1 MIVDDYLNYLDE
13 YRKKYGENTI
23 ILIQVGS
30 FFELYDTDANSRYLY
45 KIADICNI
53 QVSRKNKSILEV
65 SRNNPIMCGF
75 PIYVINKYIQLILQN
90 NYTIILIEQVTE
102 PPEPQRKITEILS
115 PATNININSKKSN
128 YIMVL
133 YYEEI
138 DNLLIVGI
146 TGVDLTTGRSFIY
159 ENASSKSDPQYTL
172 DETYR
177 LITIY
182 NPCEILILS
191 DKLNDN
197 TKKSILNI
205 INNNSLI
212 HAKWEDYELSSNI
225 KKIDYQN
232 KILEKSFINKSMLS
246 IIEFLNLE
254 KYSLGRLSFCCLLQF
269 AYEHNNEIIKE
280 LQIPELIDNSKNL
293 AIEFNSALQLNIISN
308 NNNEKPLIDILNR
321 CKTAFGSRIYKERFL
336 NPTNNKLELIKR
348 YNNIETYLINEKYK
362 EINKFLI
369 NINDLERIKKKIFL
383 KKLQPCEWGSFAS
396 SLENAIEVFK
406 LTQPELIENANKI
419 ISSYSIL
426 NLDECS
432 KYNTN
437 DIKTNIF
444 NEGVHKDLDDLN
456 LKYKNSY
463 NKLIAIS
470 NKISNINDSLCK
482 IDFNENDGY
491 FIMITKKRFENA
503 AKKENSYMNKFEK
516 KHLTTTNSYKLTSNE
531 ITNASNIIRK
541 TQNDINS
548 IVILKYY
555 EFLLSFFTSEKD
567 DIDIVIKNLIDIDIT
582 CCNAKNAVEYCY
594 YKPSIDLTTD
604 NSFISAENLR
614 HPIIERIITDVE
626 YIGNDIELNQNGILL
641 YGINASGKSSFMK
654 AIGLSIIMAQ
664 AGMYVPAIN
673 FKYYPYNHIMT
684 RICGNDNIY
693 KGMSSFVVEM
703 TELRN
708 IIQRADKHS
717 LIIGDEICS
726 GTEAISGIC
735 IVSAAINELLNK
747 KVSFI
752 FTSHLHE
759 LPSISLIKDREEL
772 KIYHMH
778 IEITNDNKIIY
789 ERKLKEGQGSN
800 IYGIEVCKSLDMPLN
815 FMTNA
820 EKIRKEILGINNK
833 LVETKTSN
841 YNSSLFM
848 DICQICNKNKS
859 EDTHHINY
867 QTFSN
872 DNGYFENFHKNK
884 KHNLVNICRECHDK
898 EHNGT
903 IHIEGFKQT
912 NEGIILDVKYDI
924 TEEDKLKIYI
934 RKGKNDWFSRKAK
947 NHKFKITDITEIII
961 IINKYTK
968 KKCKELPE
976 YLETLLYDPSI

>member
-1 MIVDDYLNYLDE
+1 MIIDDYLNYLDE

-23 ILIQVGS
+23 IFMQVGS
-30 FFELYDTDANSRYLY
+30 FFELYDIDINSRYLY

-53 QVSRKNKSILEV
+53 QISRKNKSILDV

-75 PIYVINKYIQLILQN
+75 PCYVITKYIQLILQN
-90 NYTIILIEQVTE
+90 NYTIVLIEQVTE

-246 IIEFLNLE
+246 IIEYLNLE

-308 NNNEKPLIDILNR
+308 NTNEKPLIDILNR
-321 CKTAFGSRIYKERFL
+321 CKTAFGSRIFKERFL

-362 EINKFLI
+362 DINKFLI

-383 KKLQPCEWGSFAS
+383 KKLQPCEWGNFAS

-406 LTQPELIENANKI
+406 LTEPELIENANNI

-426 NLDECS
+426 NLEECS

-456 LKYKNSY
+456 LNYKNSY
-463 NKLIAIS
+463 DKLLTIS

-482 IDFNENDGY
+482 IDYNESEGY
-491 FIMITKKRFENA
+491 FIVITKKRFENA
-503 AKKENSYMNKFEK
+503 SKKENSYMNKFEK
-516 KHLTTTNSYKLTSNE
+516 KFLTTTNSYKLTSTE
-531 ITNASNIIRK
+531 ISIASNIIRK

-555 EFLLSFFTSEKD
+555 DFLLSFFTTTKD

-594 YKPSIDLTTD
+594 YKPTIDLTTD

-626 YIGNDIELNQNGILL
+626 YIGNDFELNQEQ
-641 YGINASGKSSFMK
+641 K
-654 AIGLSIIMAQ
+654 
-664 AGMYVPAIN
+664 
-673 FKYYPYNHIMT
+673 
-684 RICGNDNIY
+684 
-693 KGMSSFVVEM
+693 
-703 TELRN
+703 
-708 IIQRADKHS
+708 
-717 LIIGDEICS
+717 
-726 GTEAISGIC
+726 
-735 IVSAAINELLNK
+735 
-747 KVSFI
+747 
-752 FTSHLHE
+752 
-759 LPSISLIKDREEL
+759 
-772 KIYHMH
+772 
-778 IEITNDNKIIY
+778 
-789 ERKLKEGQGSN
+789 
-800 IYGIEVCKSLDMPLN
+800 
-815 FMTNA
+815 
-820 EKIRKEILGINNK
+820 
-833 LVETKTSN
+833 
-841 YNSSLFM
+841 
-848 DICQICNKNKS
+848 
-859 EDTHHINY
+859 
-867 QTFSN
+867 
-872 DNGYFENFHKNK
+872 
-884 KHNLVNICRECHDK
+884 K
-898 EHNGT
+898 EHY
-903 IHIEGFKQT
+903 
-912 NEGIILDVKYDI
+912 L
-924 TEEDKLKIYI
+924 
-934 RKGKNDWFSRKAK
+934 
-947 NHKFKITDITEIII
+947 NHQI
-961 IINKYTK
+961 
-968 KKCKELPE
+968 
-976 YLETLLYDPSI
+976 

>member
-115 PATNININSKKSN
+115 PATNINTNSKKSN

-138 DNLLIVGI
+138 NNLLIVGI

-406 LTQPELIENANKI
+406 LTQPELI
-419 ISSYSIL
+419 
-426 NLDECS
+426 
-432 KYNTN
+432 
-437 DIKTNIF
+437 
-444 NEGVHKDLDDLN
+444 
-456 LKYKNSY
+456 
-463 NKLIAIS
+463 
-470 NKISNINDSLCK
+470 
-482 IDFNENDGY
+482 
-491 FIMITKKRFENA
+491 
-503 AKKENSYMNKFEK
+503 
-516 KHLTTTNSYKLTSNE
+516 
-531 ITNASNIIRK
+531 
-541 TQNDINS
+541 
-548 IVILKYY
+548 
-555 EFLLSFFTSEKD
+555 
-567 DIDIVIKNLIDIDIT
+567 
-582 CCNAKNAVEYCY
+582 
-594 YKPSIDLTTD
+594 
-604 NSFISAENLR
+604 
-614 HPIIERIITDVE
+614 
-626 YIGNDIELNQNGILL
+626 
-641 YGINASGKSSFMK
+641 
-654 AIGLSIIMAQ
+654 
-664 AGMYVPAIN
+664 
-673 FKYYPYNHIMT
+673 
-684 RICGNDNIY
+684 
-693 KGMSSFVVEM
+693 
-703 TELRN
+703 
-708 IIQRADKHS
+708 
-717 LIIGDEICS
+717 
-726 GTEAISGIC
+726 
-735 IVSAAINELLNK
+735 
-747 KVSFI
+747 
-752 FTSHLHE
+752 
-759 LPSISLIKDREEL
+759 
-772 KIYHMH
+772 
-778 IEITNDNKIIY
+778 
-789 ERKLKEGQGSN
+789 
-800 IYGIEVCKSLDMPLN
+800 
-815 FMTNA
+815 
-820 EKIRKEILGINNK
+820 
-833 LVETKTSN
+833 
-841 YNSSLFM
+841 
-848 DICQICNKNKS
+848 
-859 EDTHHINY
+859 
-867 QTFSN
+867 
-872 DNGYFENFHKNK
+872 
-884 KHNLVNICRECHDK
+884 
-898 EHNGT
+898 
-903 IHIEGFKQT
+903 
-912 NEGIILDVKYDI
+912 
-924 TEEDKLKIYI
+924 
-934 RKGKNDWFSRKAK
+934 
-947 NHKFKITDITEIII
+947 
-961 IINKYTK
+961 
-968 KKCKELPE
+968 
-976 YLETLLYDPSI
+976 

>member
-13 YRKKYGENTI
+13 YQKKYGENTI

-30 FFELYDTDANSRYLY
+30 FFELYDIDANSRYLY

-115 PATNININSKKSN
+115 PATNINTNSKKSN

-172 DETYR
+172 DETFR

-197 TKKSILNI
+197 TKKSILNV

-212 HAKWEDYELSSNI
+212 HPKWEDYELSSNI

-232 KILEKSFINKSMLS
+232 KILEKSFVNKTMLS
-246 IIEFLNLE
+246 IIEYLNLE

-293 AIEFNSALQLNIISN
+293 AIEFNSAIQLNIISN

-362 EINKFLI
+362 DINKFLI

-419 ISSYSIL
+419 ILSYSIL

-432 KYNTN
+432 KYNLN

-444 NEGVHKDLDDLN
+444 KEGYSRELDELMNDYR
-456 LKYKNSY
+456 KY
-463 NKLIAIS
+463 LRILDEIVD
-470 NKISNINDSLCK
+470 KISG
-482 IDFNENDGY
+482 IDDTSSKLEFNEKDGY
-491 FIMITKKRFENA
+491 FISITKKRFETA
-503 AKKENSYMNKFEK
+503 FKKSRDYMSKFDK
-516 KHLTTTNSYKLTSNE
+516 RLTTNNSSYKLTSAEINE
-531 ITNASNIIRK
+531 ASTIIERRQEEISKKVNYEYLNFLTNISSNQMELLMNIIK
-541 TQNDINS
+541 DLTELDIS
-548 IVILKYY
+548 V
-555 EFLLSFFTSEKD
+555 
-567 DIDIVIKNLIDIDIT
+567 
-582 CCNAKNAVEYCY
+582 CNARNAYDY
-594 YKPSIDLTTD
+594 QFYRPQISDD
-604 NSFISAENLR
+604 NSSFVKAENLR
-614 HPIIERIITDVE
+614 HPIIERLITNVE
-626 YIGNDIELNQNGILL
+626 YIGNDISLNQNGILL
-641 YGINASGKSSFMK
+641 YGINASGKSSLMK
-654 AIGLSIIMAQ
+654 ALGLAIIMVQ
-664 AGMYVPAIN
+664 SGMYVPATS
-673 FKYYPYNHIMT
+673 FEFSPYHHIFT
-684 RICGNDNIY
+684 RICGNDDIY
-693 KGMSSFVVEM
+693 RGMSSFVVEM
-703 TELRN
+703 SELRN
-708 IIQRADKHS
+708 ILQRADERS
-717 LIIGDEICS
+717 LVIGDEICC
-726 GTEAISGIC
+726 GTEAISAVA
-735 IVSAAINELLNK
+735 IVSSAINELIK
-747 KVSFI
+747 KGSSFI
-752 FTSHLHE
+752 FTSHLHD
-759 LPSISLIKDREEL
+759 LTSISIIRERIGEKL
-772 KIYHMH
+772 RIFHIH
-778 IEITNDNKIIY
+778 IEIVDDKIVY
-789 ERKLKEGQGSN
+789 ERKLREGQGSN
-800 IYGIEVCKSLDMPLN
+800 VYGIDVCGSLDMPID
-815 FMTNA
+815 FMKNA
-820 EKIRKEILGINNK
+820 ENVRKELMGMDMNLIN
-833 LVETKTSN
+833 TKKSN
-841 YNSSLFM
+841 YKSSIYM
-848 DICQICNKNKS
+848 DMCQVCNERPAK
-859 EDTHHINY
+859 ETHHINY
-867 QTFSN
+867 QVNADENGKFSN
-872 DNGYFENFHKNK
+872 FDKNIP
-884 KHNLVNICRECHDK
+884 HNLVSICEECHKK
-898 EHNGT
+898 EHQGE
-903 IHIEGFKQT
+903 IGIIGYKQT
-912 NEGIILDVKYDI
+912 SKGVIIEIDKTARIYKLMKRGKNGWYLRKKISDKFKEVDENEIIEFYNKQMKTRLKEISVEMERDFYDI
-924 TEEDKLKIYI
+924 SL
-934 RKGKNDWFSRKAK
+934 
-947 NHKFKITDITEIII
+947 
-961 IINKYTK
+961 
-968 KKCKELPE
+968 
-976 YLETLLYDPSI
+976 